1 MLRVR
6 ATHQN
11 ERGTSMIDL
20 LAQAGGDQAGGGYVS
35 VLLPL
40 VLMGG
45 IFYFLLIRPQ
55 RARQRQQQALMNA
68 LEVGDEVMT
77 AGGIFGRVTAIDADE
92 DIVTVELAPG
102 TQVRMLRRAIA
113 QRLVDEEDDLDD
125 ELPDEEAG
133 SRP

>member
-1 MLRVR
+1 M
-6 ATHQN
+6 T
-11 ERGTSMIDL
+11 DL
-20 LAQAGGDQAGGGYVS
+20 LAQAGDQGGS
-35 VLLPL
+35 LFSLLLPL

-45 IFYFLLIRPQ
+45 VFYFLLIRPQ
-55 RARQRQQQALMNA
+55 KSRQRQQQALMEA

-77 AGGIFGRVTAIDADE
+77 AGGIFGRVTAIDTEE

-113 QRLVDEEDDLDD
+113 QRLVEDVDQDVD
-125 ELPDEEAG
+125 GDMPDEEAG

>member
-1 MLRVR
+1 
-6 ATHQN
+6 
-11 ERGTSMIDL
+11 MIDL
-20 LAQAGGDQAGGGYVS
+20 LAQAGGDQAGGSLVS
-35 VLLPL
+35 LLLPL

-55 RARQRQQQALMNA
+55 RARQRQQQALMSA